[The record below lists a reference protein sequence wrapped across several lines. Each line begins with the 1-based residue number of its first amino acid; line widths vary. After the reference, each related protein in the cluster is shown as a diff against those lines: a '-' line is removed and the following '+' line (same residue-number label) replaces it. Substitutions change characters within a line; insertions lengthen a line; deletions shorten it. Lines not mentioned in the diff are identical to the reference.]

1 MKKRK
6 ELNIKSLTVEQIENE
21 LKREKYKSRFI
32 KMFINTISA
41 LIIIFAISTLIAT
54 FITPLLEVSETTMK
68 PSINNGDYVVAVKTQ
83 NLKRGDIVAFYHG
96 NKILIKRVIALE
108 GDWINIDEKGNVYLN
123 NKQLK
128 EDYILNKSSGDYT
141 IDFPYQ
147 VPNNKYFVLNDE
159 RDIVIDSRNKDID
172 SIDKNTIIGK
182 VVFRIWPFKKI
193 GKL

>member
-21 LKREKYKSRFI
+21 LKREKYKSRYI

-141 IDFPYQ
+141 TDFPYQ

>member
-21 LKREKYKSRFI
+21 LKREKYKSRYI

-159 RDIVIDSRNKDID
+159 SDIVIDSRNKDID

>member
-21 LKREKYKSRFI
+21 LKREKYKSRYI

-108 GDWINIDEKGNVYLN
+108 GDWINIDEKENVYLN

>member
-21 LKREKYKSRFI
+21 LKREKYKSRYI

>member
-21 LKREKYKSRFI
+21 LKREKYKSRYI

-172 SIDKNTIIGK
+172 SIDKNIIIGK

>member
-21 LKREKYKSRFI
+21 LKREKYKSRYI

-182 VVFRIWPFKKI
+182 VVFRIWPFKKM